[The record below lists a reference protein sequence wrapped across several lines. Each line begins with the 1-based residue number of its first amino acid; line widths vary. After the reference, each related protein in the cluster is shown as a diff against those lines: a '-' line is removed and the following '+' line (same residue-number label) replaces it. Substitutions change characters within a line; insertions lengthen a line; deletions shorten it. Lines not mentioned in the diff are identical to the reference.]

1 MIAQIHTLCGV
12 DQKQRARYL
21 KACRGKPYFG
31 CVLPQALA
39 LLGKSQPTRFF
50 AGPTLAVDLGG
61 RTAVVAGHCDAE
73 ELASFLRFADR
84 QYALVESDAQIPA
97 GWHKERVHH
106 YFTLE
111 AGRQLAVPSA
121 DEELWNSLT
130 LDRRPDAA
138 AVARQLFPAEGNGA
152 RNAENAEAKARQ
164 EDFYATLCVKRNHG
178 AARVWALEDQ
188 NGAIVCTVGAYA
200 LYAGE
205 AYLACGQTAEALRG
219 RGIGGRLIAQIASE
233 LAAEGW
239 RVSLLCADERVRLYT
254 RLGLT
259 ETGQFV
265 RCKAP

>member
-1 MIAQIHTLCGV
+1 MIAQIHTLDGV
-12 DQKQRARYL
+12 DKKQRARYL

-31 CVLPQALA
+31 CVLPQELA

-50 AGPTLAVDLGG
+50 AGPTLAVNLGG
-61 RTAVVAGHCDAE
+61 STAVIAGHCDPE

-84 QYALVESDAQIPA
+84 QYALVEGDAMIPA

-106 YFTLE
+106 YFTLD
-111 AGRQLAVPSA
+111 AGRQLAVPPA
-121 DEELWNSLT
+121 DEDLWNSLT
-130 LDRRPDAA
+130 LDCRPNAA
-138 AVARQLFPAEGNGA
+138 AVARQLFPAES
-152 RNAENAEAKARQ
+152 AEARARQ

-178 AARVWALEDQ
+178 AARVWALEDR

-205 AYLACGQTAEALRG
+205 AYLACGQTVGALRG
-219 RGIGGRLIAQIASE
+219 RGIGGRLIAQVASG

-239 RVSLLCADERVRLYT
+239 RVSLLCEDERVRLYT

-259 ETGQFV
+259 EAGQFV
-265 RCKAP
+265 RCKAD